1 MKTMNTSR
9 TFLALAALALAGGTV
24 TAHAQDMNAVRQR
37 MEQRLSSL
45 DALKDKGLVG
55 ENNRGYLEARGALS
69 PADSSAVAAE
79 NADRG
84 IVYAA
89 IARQTGSNS
98 DQVGRARAQK
108 LAEMSKAGVWVQ
120 RATGEW
126 ARK

>member
-1 MKTMNTSR
+1 MNTSR

-69 PADSSAVAAE
+69 PADSSAVADEDA
-79 NADRG
+79 ARG
-84 IVYAA
+84 FVYAA

-108 LAEMSKAGVWVQ
+108 LVEMSKAGVWVQ

>member
-1 MKTMNTSR
+1 MNTSR

-84 IVYAA
+84 VVYGA
-89 IARQTGSNS
+89 IARQTGSTS
-98 DQVGRARAQK
+98 EQVGRARAQT
-108 LAEMSKAGVWVQ
+108 LVEMSKAGVWVQ

>member
-1 MKTMNTSR
+1 MNTSR

-69 PADSSAVAAE
+69 AADSSAVAAE